1 MFFTSFDSED
11 EEETAENNTVDSA
24 AVNDP
29 TLSQD
34 MFRQGYK
41 YLFISIVFENEN
53 LIP

>member
-1 MFFTSFDSED
+1 MYLGRKEPRHVLPLFDSED

-34 MFRQGYK
+34 MFRMT
-41 YLFISIVFENEN
+41 SDDEV
-53 LIP
+53 LI